1 MTYGRKVEHTHKYTQ
16 RPQFKTCDIRM
27 TFMYKRVLLAP
38 YPQHR
43 PQKNSHYSGS
53 PILSVA
59 WRMSVYLAP

>member
-1 MTYGRKVEHTHKYTQ
+1 
-16 RPQFKTCDIRM
+16 M

-59 WRMSVYLAP
+59 WRMSVYLAPWVIPQNAHCGRNGTDGGPALRY